1 MRPQRKTR
9 AFTIYELLAVA
20 AVLAVIGAILFLAL
34 MSGRRTS
41 KRELSA
47 RNCNQVG
54 TASLLYSASYDEM
67 IIPTLNGRNRDLRN
81 VRDGQLTEYHEQR
94 TDTWALILVPYLK
107 SRSVLI
113 DPGRGDLDHIYDGPP
128 KAEGDPGFV
137 ATGGTYRNQNRDPM
151 YGLNYLF
158 LSPVRIPEKHMTED
172 IPIDFAQGAPYSLH
186 QAEKP
191 AETVM
196 FTESQND
203 VGSARRGSWVID
215 APGIYQQIARYD
227 KADIVYTGYGP
238 CSASWCH
245 DIDPE
250 KPGDQKSTAQIYT
263 GYENGSNVTWMD
275 GHTSYMK
282 DVALAAGTNFP
293 IAVPQDFGVGEEL
306 PRGGAV
312 IIDKSA
318 YLWNLNGNYYG
329 A

>member
-1 MRPQRKTR
+1 MRPKRTTSG
-9 AFTIYELLAVA
+9 FTIYELLAVA
-20 AVLAVIGAILFLAL
+20 AVLCAVGLFMFFLFRAGKGA
-34 MSGRRTS
+34 S
-41 KRELSA
+41 KRQLSA

-54 TASLLYSASYDEM
+54 MAAAMYSASYDNT
-67 IIPTLNGRNRDLRN
+67 IVPTFNGRWRNLRN
-81 VRDGQLTEYHEQR
+81 VRDGQLTEYGEQR
-94 TDTWALILVPYLK
+94 TDSWALLIVPYLK

-128 KAEGDPGFV
+128 KAQGDPGFV
-137 ATGGTYRNQNRDPM
+137 ATGGTYRNQSRDPM

-158 LSPVRIPEKHMTED
+158 LSPVRIPEKHMSEA
-172 IPIDFAQGAPYSLH
+172 IPIDYAQGAPYKMD

-215 APGIYQQIARYD
+215 APGMYQQIARYD
-227 KADIVYTGYGP
+227 RADIVFGGTGP
-238 CSASWCH
+238 CSSSWCH
-245 DIDPE
+245 DIDPDKE
-250 KPGDQKSTAQIYT
+250 GDQKSTAQIYT

-282 DVALAAGTNFP
+282 DVELAAGTNFP
-293 IAVPQDFGVGEEL
+293 VATPQDFGVGEEV
-306 PRGGAV
+306 PRGGAI
-312 IIDKSA
+312 IIDKAA